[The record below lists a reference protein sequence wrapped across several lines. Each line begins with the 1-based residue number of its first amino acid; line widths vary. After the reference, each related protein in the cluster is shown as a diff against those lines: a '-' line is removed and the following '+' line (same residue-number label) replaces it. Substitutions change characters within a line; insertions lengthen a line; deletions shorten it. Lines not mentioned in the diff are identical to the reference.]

1 MSQVDKIIAT
11 ALQVKNGIKMDFG
24 SALALSVDALESL
37 IIDLPEH
44 TLNEAEAF
52 SYLNTP
58 IFGALEI
65 LPGSYSIYHPDGT
78 TEIRQ
83 YEGMIL
89 ETVLVSVT
97 QRKNI
102 VTTQVPGLDGSIKE
116 YISKSD
122 FDVWAYGSLVGRTQA
137 FPEEELRTLEAI
149 LASPETLEVRHPLL
163 EIFGI
168 NQIVLTDYQIRP
180 REGFQNL
187 VPYNLQALSDRD
199 IILDLDQVTEL

>member
-37 IIDLPEH
+37 VIDLPEH
-44 TLNEAEAF
+44 SLNEAEAY

-65 LPGSYSIYHPDGT
+65 LPGSYSIYNPDGS
-78 TEIRQ
+78 TEIVE
-83 YEGMIL
+83 YEGMVLDTIL
-89 ETVLVSVT
+89 LSVT

-102 VTTQVPGLDGSIKE
+102 VTTEVPGLNGSIKE
-116 YISKSD
+116 YISNSD
-122 FDVWAYGSLVGRTQA
+122 FDVWGYGSLVGRSQE
-137 FPEEELRTLEAI
+137 FPVEDLRKLEAI
-149 LASPETLEVRHPLL
+149 IASPEAIEVRHPLL
-163 EIFGI
+163 DIFGI
-168 NQIVLTDYQIRP
+168 DKIVITAHHFRP
-180 REGFQNL
+180 REGFENL

-199 IILDLDQVTEL
+199 IVLDLDQVTEL